1 MKEKILVTSAL
12 TYANG
17 KLHIGHVA
25 GSYLNADV
33 FVRFQKLLENDVIYI
48 GGSDDHGAPI
58 SIVAEKENTS
68 PQEIANRYNKSIK
81 ESLAGLNIQLDNFS
95 GTSHKEHH
103 KLSQEFFLN
112 LLENG
117 YITKKTTK
125 QFYDKKFKRFLP
137 DRYVEGVCPYCG
149 AEGARGDQCDN
160 CGKLIDALTLKNP
173 ISKIS
178 GEPPIIK
185 ETSHWYLN
193 LPKFEPK
200 LRKWLETK
208 TYWKD
213 NVLNFI
219 LSWLDEG
226 LIERSITR
234 DLDWGVPVPLP
245 EAEGKVLYVWFDAP
259 IGYISSTKE
268 WAIKKENPDLWKDY
282 WLNPET
288 KLIHFLGKDNIPF
301 HTIIWPSMLM
311 SQKDKYILPYD
322 VPANEYLNI
331 EGRKISTSKNWA
343 IWVEDYLKYFDGEL
357 LRYVLAVNAPE
368 TKDSDFTWKDFQT
381 KVNSELN
388 NILGNLA
395 NRTFVFSQKY
405 FDGTIS
411 KPQNLS
417 DYSKEVLEE
426 AKRITIEIADSYKNY
441 KVRKAAKTAMDI
453 ARLGNKYFDETQPW
467 KTVKEDKTKA
477 AETLYVC
484 AELLRKI
491 SIVFAPIIPKSM
503 QRLRK
508 MLNLPEKSTWKELE
522 NSLTETQL
530 GKIEPLF
537 RKITDEEIE
546 TQIKLL
552 QNSEKKEEKISH
564 KTEIEYDD
572 FDKLEL
578 RIVKIISAEII
589 PKSSKLLKLKI
600 KMQSEEREIV
610 AGIKQSYKP
619 EELVGKKVA
628 LLANLKP
635 RKVMGILSQGMILSA
650 EDNGKLAVLVP
661 DRDVRDGSEIS

>member
-268 WAIKKENPDLWKDY
+268 WAIKK
-282 WLNPET
+282 
-288 KLIHFLGKDNIPF
+288 G
-301 HTIIWPSMLM
+301 
-311 SQKDKYILPYD
+311 
-322 VPANEYLNI
+322 
-331 EGRKISTSKNWA
+331 
-343 IWVEDYLKYFDGEL
+343 
-357 LRYVLAVNAPE
+357 
-368 TKDSDFTWKDFQT
+368 
-381 KVNSELN
+381 
-388 NILGNLA
+388 
-395 NRTFVFSQKY
+395 TFVFSQKY

-552 QNSEKKEEKISH
+552 QNSEKKGEKISH

-572 FDKLEL
+572 FGKLEL

-635 RKVMGILSQGMILSA
+635 RKVMG
-650 EDNGKLAVLVP
+650 
-661 DRDVRDGSEIS
+661 